1 MDKRTSGEEG
11 SSSGSRLAVKE
22 AYIKKMQRRIA
33 MTKAYEANLER
44 IRDGLVGLKNE
55 ADITKF
61 EPPKERFGDDLG
73 PCKISASKFHRSVA
87 SIALFHDEVMVFA
100 CSATAVR
107 LRHGYIQDRHKIFV
121 TSARFAHEFNANRT
135 KDDKLR
141 IELRIPNNV
150 NPTMNG
156 YLGLHD
162 ENIAIVTSF
171 CPRALHTMETS
182 NPADLP
188 PGRGNHNNKLFA
200 FGCADDCTLMGTSC
214 SYPVFHENGFVSV
227 NCDSITATA
236 LGGAVICFGH
246 DRSGH
251 LAGVIVGCS
260 EGKTTFIPTKMLH
273 ELLHALVITSKT
285 SVFRGY
291 SLPQGV
297 KSVIPSGFM
306 VRSTI
311 LQSLG
316 YPLPPPLVFELNGG
330 LVGTFENDFGQFHY
344 WEGFPFDDPYSGPGK
359 PIWEQLGEQVI
370 EKMSKSVVSIAS
382 FKEHERF
389 FACTGLL
396 ITWGPSTFV
405 LTSASLVRTGDAP
418 DEIDENLRFEVFLPP
433 GQCVDGML
441 ELYHSNYN
449 IAIFSLGKDLSDIS
463 PVDILSAKVTCP
475 RNKVVAAIGRRTK
488 ERHGLLMASM
498 GKVTCTINCRPKKKE
513 HQGLDLNCK
522 DLVLSTCKIKKV
534 GIGGPLIGLDG
545 KFMGMNFYDE
555 SRTTPFMPSTKIA
568 EVMKKG
574 FKLLFERDSSG
585 PPIKNMETPTRKMER
600 PTKNRKKRNQW
611 PVPKPYWYL
620 AGQQDV
626 LDQHWGNVSLKTKH
640 GGKVSFKRKHG
651 VVKVR
656 GKVLT

>member
-1 MDKRTSGEEG
+1 MTATTMDKRTSGEEG

-22 AYIKKMQRRIA
+22 AYIKKMQRQIA

-73 PCKISASKFHRSVA
+73 PCKISASNFHRSVA

-141 IELRIPNNV
+141 
-150 NPTMNG
+150 
-156 YLGLHD
+156 
-162 ENIAIVTSF
+162 
-171 CPRALHTMETS
+171 
-182 NPADLP
+182 
-188 PGRGNHNNKLFA
+188 
-200 FGCADDCTLMGTSC
+200 
-214 SYPVFHENGFVSV
+214 
-227 NCDSITATA
+227 TA

-273 ELLHALVITSKT
+273 ELLQALVITSKT

-316 YPLPPPLVFELNGG
+316 YPQPPPLVFELNGG
-330 LVGTFENDFGQFHY
+330 LAGTFEHDFGQFHY
-344 WEGFPFDDPYSGPGK
+344 WEGFPFDYPYSGPGK
-359 PIWEQLGEQVI
+359 PIWEQLGEQVT

-389 FACTGLL
+389 FACTCLL
-396 ITWGPSTFV
+396 ITWSPDTFV

-449 IAIFSLGKDLSDIS
+449 IAIFSLGKDLRDIS
-463 PVDILSAKVTCP
+463 PVDILSAEVACP
-475 RNKVVAAIGRRTK
+475 RNKK
-488 ERHGLLMASM
+488 LM
-498 GKVTCTINCRPKKKE
+498 G
-513 HQGLDLNCK
+513 
-522 DLVLSTCKIKKV
+522 
-534 GIGGPLIGLDG
+534 
-545 KFMGMNFYDE
+545 Y
-555 SRTTPFMPSTKIA
+555 
-568 EVMKKG
+568 
-574 FKLLFERDSSG
+574 
-585 PPIKNMETPTRKMER
+585 
-600 PTKNRKKRNQW
+600 
-611 PVPKPYWYL
+611 
-620 AGQQDV
+620 
-626 LDQHWGNVSLKTKH
+626 
-640 GGKVSFKRKHG
+640 
-651 VVKVR
+651 
-656 GKVLT
+656 